1 MRGSQ
6 QHMCDLECCSMSLF
20 SRGIIA
26 STRTEKKCG
35 KVFYIHRCVEGHHPR
50 QTQPY
55 GDLSKAVF
63 GDKERH
69 W

>member
-26 STRTEKKCG
+26 STRTEKKMRG
-35 KVFYIHRCVEGHHPR
+35 KCSIFTDVLKGTIHGKSNHTV
-50 QTQPY
+50 T
-55 GDLSKAVF
+55 
-63 GDKERH
+63 
-69 W
+69 